1 MGFVHYLAE
10 MDGCTPAQKPFN
22 ALKQY
27 SVAIRGHAGFSS
39 SFLWV

>member
-27 SVAIRGHAGFSS
+27 SVAIRGHAGIQYD
-39 SFLWV
+39 LLI